1 MTARP
6 SLKETD
12 MQATIDIKVGETY
25 ALLLP
30 EENGP
35 VVAHFQKE
43 LSTGFLRFTRDGT
56 DLEINILTDDFD
68 VMRSNS
74 QAVRL
79 LPEAV
84 KGRGAGDFEDI
95 DPSALLDPDEPK
107 ISGTERERRKKAAWR
122 LEEART
128 LRFYVL
134 RYDEQPAGKG
144 HVGVRRFV
152 DDLYE
157 EAKKAGF
164 AWKPSPGAILRAV
177 DACGSA
183 GERPLSSFFSR
194 RGKHDPG
201 KRWPDCTLELAT
213 EMTSAFW
220 AKRQTRKCDVIS
232 DFCTKFE
239 AMQAE
244 RKLKGQP
251 PLTQPTEET
260 LRLWIK
266 ATETYWSYKQKYGDK
281 AAKRRFRGR
290 GRAIEA
296 TRPLEYV
303 MMDHTQINAWG
314 MIVDENGTK
323 VLVERPWLTLA
334 IDVYS
339 RMILGAVLTYEHPSV
354 YSALL
359 CLKQV
364 VRRKTWL
371 VKRYGELKG
380 ATDGWGKPITLIVD
394 NGWEFVGL
402 SFQVCC
408 EASGIH
414 VIWAPVKTPEFKCYV
429 ERIFRTLQELVWHRL
444 DEGIPFKPHEMSQLK
459 LNPMVKAAHTR
470 EWLFDK
476 MWEAIT
482 TIYHKEDHDGI
493 GMAPARKWRE
503 GLARAGRKTLDDV
516 RSLDKILGR
525 SQTCLL
531 TAEGITLRT
540 NRFHDQVTTTAL
552 LDRLLRFSKARK
564 QRRGRLQSGTISVLV
579 TWNPGECSAIEV
591 WDFAAKKSVRLPNV
605 DRRYS
610 DGLSWGTH
618 EKILKFVKER
628 NLEFNSDQER
638 HAARSAFS
646 ASLRDEVPALKFA
659 QGRTFAP
666 ELDAAAPKLP
676 DGNFYEQREIE
687 PTPIAADAIDIP
699 STLAAA
705 EREGDRIPDRA
716 PRRGGIRA
724 TRKSVRTRA
733 GNKARQQN
741 HRQKNH
747 QADRTEELRMAAPT
761 IAPAI
766 STSRLADLAADL
778 D

>member
-1 MTARP
+1 
-6 SLKETD
+6 
-12 MQATIDIKVGETY
+12 
-25 ALLLP
+25 
-30 EENGP
+30 
-35 VVAHFQKE
+35 
-43 LSTGFLRFTRDGT
+43 
-56 DLEINILTDDFD
+56 
-68 VMRSNS
+68 
-74 QAVRL
+74 
-79 LPEAV
+79 
-84 KGRGAGDFEDI
+84 
-95 DPSALLDPDEPK
+95 
-107 ISGTERERRKKAAWR
+107 
-122 LEEART
+122 
-128 LRFYVL
+128 
-134 RYDEQPAGKG
+134 
-144 HVGVRRFV
+144 
-152 DDLYE
+152 
-157 EAKKAGF
+157 
-164 AWKPSPGAILRAV
+164 
-177 DACGSA
+177 
-183 GERPLSSFFSR
+183 
-194 RGKHDPG
+194 
-201 KRWPDCTLELAT
+201 
-213 EMTSAFW
+213 
-220 AKRQTRKCDVIS
+220 
-232 DFCTKFE
+232 
-239 AMQAE
+239 
-244 RKLKGQP
+244 
-251 PLTQPTEET
+251 
-260 LRLWIK
+260 
-266 ATETYWSYKQKYGDK
+266 
-281 AAKRRFRGR
+281 
-290 GRAIEA
+290 
-296 TRPLEYV
+296 
-303 MMDHTQINAWG
+303 
-314 MIVDENGTK
+314 
-323 VLVERPWLTLA
+323 
-334 IDVYS
+334 
-339 RMILGAVLTYEHPSV
+339 
-354 YSALL
+354 
-359 CLKQV
+359 
-364 VRRKTWL
+364 
-371 VKRYGELKG
+371 
-380 ATDGWGKPITLIVD
+380 
-394 NGWEFVGL
+394 
-402 SFQVCC
+402 
-408 EASGIH
+408 
-414 VIWAPVKTPEFKCYV
+414 
-429 ERIFRTLQELVWHRL
+429 
-444 DEGIPFKPHEMSQLK
+444 
-459 LNPMVKAAHTR
+459 
-470 EWLFDK
+470 
-476 MWEAIT
+476 
-482 TIYHKEDHDGI
+482 
-493 GMAPARKWRE
+493 MAPARKWRE